1 MAFNY
6 SHDAFLNDD
15 FSGRDALWT
24 PEGLPQVP
32 VRVTFSLDVEDVT
45 LGGEILPQG
54 TIAQAGCRSSD
65 IVGMKQKDP
74 IVIDGVTYHVLKPK
88 PDETGWTT
96 LFLGKR
102 Y

>member
-6 SHDAFLNDD
+6 SHDAFLDDD
-15 FSGRDALWT
+15 FSGRDAVWT
-24 PEGLPQVP
+24 PEGMPRVP
-32 VRVTFSLDVEDVT
+32 LRVTFSLDVEDVN
-45 LGGEILPQG
+45 LGGDIAPQG
-54 TIAQAGCRSSD
+54 TIAQAGCRSAD
-65 IVGMKQKDP
+65 IVGMKQKEP
-74 IVIDGVTYHVLKPK
+74 ITIDEETYYVLKKK